1 MNPKQIVSQ
10 RSMNTWIKAL
20 RAPFFTASIVPVVL
34 GGSIAWSLEGA
45 FNPFYFVLT
54 LVGVVCLHAGA
65 NLAND
70 YFDFK
75 SGCDVINRMS
85 TPFNGGS
92 MVLPG
97 KLLTPRSVYVASMIF
112 FGAGYI
118 IGCYLA
124 FRVGWVVFLL
134 GIIGLLSGYL
144 YSAPPLYLV
153 SRGVGEFLVGLNFG
167 PLVVLGTYYV
177 QVQHFALEP
186 LVASLPVG
194 FLIAAVLYIN
204 QFPDY
209 DADREVGKAHLV
221 VRLGKEKAVKGYVA
235 IIVATYVSIV
245 LATLLKVTPLSTLMG
260 LVTIPKAK
268 NTIAVLKKYYDNAP
282 KLIPASAATIQIH
295 FFTGLLLAMGYI
307 IYGAK
312 WLSSL
317 WVLG

>member
-1 MNPKQIVSQ
+1 
-10 RSMNTWIKAL
+10 MNTWIKAL

-75 SGCDVINRMS
+75 SGCDVITREL

-92 MVLPG
+92 RVLPE
-97 KLLTPRSVYVASMIF
+97 KMLTPQSVYTASMIF
-112 FGAGYI
+112 FVAGGM
-118 IGCYLA
+118 IGFYLA
-124 FRVGWVVFLL
+124 FRVGWIILLL

-153 SRGVGEFLVGLNFG
+153 SRGVGEFLVGINFG

-177 QVQHFALEP
+177 QVQRFALEP

-194 FLIAAVLYIN
+194 FLIVAVLYIN

-209 DADREVGKAHLV
+209 DVDREVGKANLV

-235 IIVATYVSIV
+235 IIAATYISIFLV
-245 LATLLKVTPLSTLMG
+245 ALLKITPLSTLIG

-268 NTIAVLKKYYDNAP
+268 NTIAVLKKYYGNTP
-282 KLIPASAATIQIH
+282 KLIPANAATIQIH

-307 IYGAK
+307 IYGVK

-317 WVLG
+317 WILG